1 MKSKTLLFLSLL
13 IFLAMTNCKQPSDEK
28 DVIKEWIGKSL
39 IIPKDIDR
47 QSLFNTK
54 NKYDFEKES
63 NKIIEYIDSTGC
75 TECKLSLQKWKFRIR
90 EISKLNKNVLF
101 YFIINAKNYDVI
113 KSIFQKERF
122 ECPYFF
128 DYENSFFK
136 TNKLSKNSDYHIFLI
151 DHNNR
156 ILLIGYPIA
165 NIKTW
170 QLYNESI
177 LALI

>member
-1 MKSKTLLFLSLL
+1 
-13 IFLAMTNCKQPSDEK
+13 MTNSKQPSDEK

-39 IIPKDIDR
+39 IIPKDINR

-122 ECPYFF
+122 EYPYFLIMRTIF
-128 DYENSFFK
+128 VK

-165 NIKTW
+165 NLKMW
-170 QLYNESI
+170 ELYKETI
-177 LALI
+177 LAIL